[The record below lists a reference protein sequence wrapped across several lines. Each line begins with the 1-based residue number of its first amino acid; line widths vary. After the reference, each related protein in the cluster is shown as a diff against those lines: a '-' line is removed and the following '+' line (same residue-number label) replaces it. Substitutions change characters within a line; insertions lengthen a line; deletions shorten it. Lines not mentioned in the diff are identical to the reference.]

1 MKWFFIF
8 GFLLLSN
15 PAWAKLDPDMF
26 GAQGSELLQELK
38 ESGVIDQFE
47 KELEK
52 MLHEQK
58 PTEEGKTEAETTPEE
73 TTDEMVEFINSY
85 VEEKQIKLDQRV
97 LEHLATLK
105 PAKPEDYP
113 KHFVHLGQVLD
124 TIYQL
129 GQMDSSEIDQKTL
142 EVIKRVQSLAVM
154 KTSLNKLLK
163 KEPEVEAPKKG
174 WIQKEGEALRVPE
187 IAKKNAN
194 LGSHPSNFALSA
206 DTEGLVPM
214 VSEFIRNVRAKPEFI
229 LEVML
234 PIFSEYGLIGP
245 DVVEMVKLYGKGLVK
260 SESFGVFLEAM
271 ADSFEAFA
279 KSEGGLRLVEMIPQL
294 MEADNKETVMSLFEA
309 EVERGWKDFSDRM
322 SSSDVAERT
331 LNTVASGLVSGVN
344 LVQVLMKDDMKMAFA
359 NTFLISQVTF
369 CSFHLNIYLK
379 DFFVGF
385 TSNQA
390 QKIDCLSL

>member
-1 MKWFFIF
+1 M
-8 GFLLLSN
+8 LLS
-15 PAWAKLDPDMF
+15 PVWAKLDPNMF
-26 GAQGSELLQELK
+26 GAEGSELLQELK

-58 PTEEGKTEAETTPEE
+58 PTEEKNDEEATLEPTAN
-73 TTDEMVEFINSY
+73 DEMVEFINSY
-85 VEEKQIKLDQRV
+85 VEEKQIKLDARV
-97 LEHLATLK
+97 LQHLATLK

-129 GQMDSSEIDQKTL
+129 GQMDDAEIDQKTL

-163 KEPEVEAPKKG
+163 KEPVEEQPKKG
-174 WIQKEGEALRVPE
+174 WIQREGEALRDPE

-194 LGSHPSNFALSA
+194 LNNHPSNFALQ

-214 VSEFIRNVRAKPEFI
+214 VTDFIRNIRAKPEFI

-234 PIFSEYGLIGP
+234 PIFSEYGLVGP
-245 DVVEMVKLYGKGLVK
+245 EVVEMVKMYGKGLVK
-260 SESFGVFLEAM
+260 SESFGVFLESL

-279 KSEGGLRLVEMIPQL
+279 KSDGGMRLVSMIPQV
-294 MEADNKETVMSLFEA
+294 MEADSRDKIMELFEA
-309 EVERGWKDFSDRM
+309 EAERSWAEFSAKM
-322 SSSDVAERT
+322 SSSDMTDKT
-331 LNTVASGLVSGVN
+331 LDAIAGGLVTGFNVIQD
-344 LVQVLMKDDMKMAFA
+344 LLKDDMKMAFA
-359 NTFLISQVTF
+359 NTFLISQVF
-369 CSFHLNIYLK
+369 FYYLV
-379 DFFVGF
+379 FFF
-385 TSNQA
+385 KLYKQ
-390 QKIDCLSL
+390 LF

>member
-1 MKWFFIF
+1 MKWFFF
-8 GFLLLSN
+8 GCFLLLSN
-15 PAWAKLDPDMF
+15 PTWAKLDPDMF

-58 PTEEGKTEAETTPEE
+58 PTEEEKNEETTPEE

-85 VEEKQIKLDQRV
+85 VEEKQIKLDPRV

-129 GQMDSSEIDQKTL
+129 GQMDSTEIDQKTL

-163 KEPEVEAPKKG
+163 KEPAATEEVPKKG
-174 WIQKEGEALRVPE
+174 WIQKEGESLRDPE

-194 LGSHPSNFALSA
+194 LKDHPANFALSS

-245 DVVEMVKLYGKGLVK
+245 DVVEMVKLYGKGFVK
-260 SESFGVFLEAM
+260 SENFGIFLESL
-271 ADSFEAFA
+271 ADGFEAFA
-279 KSEGGLRLVEMIPQL
+279 KSEGGLRMINIIPQL
-294 MEADNKETVMSLFEA
+294 MEADNKDTVMSLFEA
-309 EVERGWKDFSDRM
+309 EAEKTWKDFADKM
-322 SSSDVAERT
+322 SSSDVTEKT
-331 LNTVASGLVSGVN
+331 LNVVAGGLVSGVN
-344 LVQVLMKDDMKMAFA
+344 FIQDLMKDDMKMAFA
-359 NTFLISQVTF
+359 NTFLISQVNF
-369 CSFHLNIYLK
+369 VFHFIPLN
-379 DFFVGF
+379 
-385 TSNQA
+385 TNH
-390 QKIDCLSL
+390 